1 MRKLL
6 LLLLPAVLAYSQA
19 DLTPPR
25 DMKLPNGKSQQEEI
39 LKVEHEKSV
48 KDAQEMVK
56 LSEELHDDLIKNDRH
71 VLSLANLKRVEE
83 IEKLAKRIRGRLKR

>member
-6 LLLLPAVLAYSQA
+6 LLPLLALGASSQI
-19 DLTPPR
+19 DLSPPP
-25 DMKLPNGKSQQEEI
+25 DVKLPNGKSQQEEI
-39 LKVEHEKSV
+39 LKAEHEKSV
-48 KDAQEMVK
+48 KDSQEMVK

-71 VLSLANLKRVEE
+71 VLSLANLKRVDE